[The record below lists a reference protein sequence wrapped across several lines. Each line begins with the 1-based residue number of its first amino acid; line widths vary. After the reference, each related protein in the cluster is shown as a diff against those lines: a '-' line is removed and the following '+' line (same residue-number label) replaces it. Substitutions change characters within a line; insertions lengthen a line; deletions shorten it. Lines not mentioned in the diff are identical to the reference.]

1 MRTTGRSGLK
11 RYGFARI
18 GAIDRPLPAVTPS
31 GSRGAVGQGGVFD
44 SHVVPHPRVNPGHCS
59 GLLHLHPM
67 VTPHMPPA
75 PDPHNG
81 LCITIPLATGGT
93 GLREASRSPRRSE
106 RRSPH
111 GARRPQ
117 GRRRSP
123 RRSVRPTPVRTA
135 HKALNNATPER
146 TQRRNQALVC
156 GCVLRKYH
164 SCVRNW
170 GRGASCAGQRLPG
183 VVGPVRNQGAGGVL
197 RRRSADVPG
206 RGARQE
212 RGQPALADLVRACG
226 SVGLRGEE
234 AHPAPEDR
242 RTGGPADRRTGG
254 PADRRVRARALQRNA
269 PELPWRPSS
278 ARRR

>member
-81 LCITIPLATGGT
+81 LCITIPPATGGT
-93 GLREASRSPRRSE
+93 WLREAPRSVPRSE

-117 GRRRSP
+117 GHRRSP
-123 RRSVRPTPVRTA
+123 RRSARPTPVRTA
-135 HKALNNATPER
+135 HKALNNATSER
-146 TQRRNQALVC
+146 TQRRNQALAC
-156 GCVLRKYH
+156 GRVLRKYRP
-164 SCVRNW
+164 C
-170 GRGASCAGQRLPG
+170 
-183 VVGPVRNQGAGGVL
+183 VRNQGAGGVL

-212 RGQPALADLVRACG
+212 RGQPALADLVRAYG

-242 RTGGPADRRTGG
+242 RTGGPEDRRAGGPENWRTGG

-269 PELPWRPSS
+269 PELTWRPSS

>member
-18 GAIDRPLPAVTPS
+18 GAIDRPLPVVTLS

-93 GLREASRSPRRSE
+93 GFREASRSPRRSE

-111 GARRPQ
+111 GARHPQ

-135 HKALNNATPER
+135 HKALNNATSER
-146 TQRRNQALVC
+146 TQRRNQAFAC
-156 GCVLRKYH
+156 GRVLRKYRP
-164 SCVRNW
+164 C
-170 GRGASCAGQRLPG
+170 
-183 VVGPVRNQGAGGVL
+183 VRNQGAGGIL

-206 RGARQE
+206 RGAGQE
-212 RGQPALADLVRACG
+212 RGHPTPVSGCQESSAQCVTKEREASCAGGAPTCRDGKPGRRG
-226 SVGLRGEE
+226 GNRRWRTSSGPVGLWG
-234 AHPAPEDR
+234 
-242 RTGGPADRRTGG
+242 
-254 PADRRVRARALQRNA
+254 
-269 PELPWRPSS
+269 
-278 ARRR
+278 

>member
-1 MRTTGRSGLK
+1 M
-11 RYGFARI
+11 
-18 GAIDRPLPAVTPS
+18 PS
-31 GSRGAVGQGGVFD
+31 
-44 SHVVPHPRVNPGHCS
+44 
-59 GLLHLHPM
+59 
-67 VTPHMPPA
+67 A

-81 LCITIPLATGGT
+81 LCITIPPATGGT
-93 GLREASRSPRRSE
+93 GLREAPRSVPRSE

-164 SCVRNW
+164 PCVRNW

-183 VVGPVRNQGAGGVL
+183 VVGPVRNRGEGTTCAGGAPTCRDGEL
-197 RRRSADVPG
+197 GR
-206 RGARQE
+206 RGATGVGGPRPGLRVCGVE
-212 RGQPALADLVRACG
+212 RGGGASCV
-226 SVGLRGEE
+226 
-234 AHPAPEDR
+234 
-242 RTGGPADRRTGG
+242 GGPADRRTGG
-254 PADRRVRARALQRNA
+254 PADRRVRALALQRNA

>member
-81 LCITIPLATGGT
+81 LCITIPPATGGT
-93 GLREASRSPRRSE
+93 WLREAPRSVPRSE

-117 GRRRSP
+117 GHRRSP
-123 RRSVRPTPVRTA
+123 RRSEAPIPARTA
-135 HKALNNATPER
+135 HKGSNYATPER
-146 TQRRNQALVC
+146 TQRWNQALVC
-156 GCVLRKYH
+156 GRVLRKH
-164 SCVRNW
+164 RPCVRNW
-170 GRGASCAGQRLPG
+170 GRGA
-183 VVGPVRNQGAGGVL
+183 
-197 RRRSADVPG
+197 
-206 RGARQE
+206 
-212 RGQPALADLVRACG
+212 
-226 SVGLRGEE
+226 
-234 AHPAPEDR
+234 HPAPEERR
-242 RTGGPADRRTGG
+242 RTGTGSWSGEGHPAPVSGCQESSAQCVTKEREASCAGGAPTCRDGEPGRRGGNRRWRTSSGPAGLWG
-254 PADRRVRARALQRNA
+254 
-269 PELPWRPSS
+269 
-278 ARRR
+278 